1 VSKTILITGA
11 TAGFGRACA
20 VRLVHDGHRVIAT
33 GRRRERLESLA
44 DELGPAVLIV
54 GLDVTNAAAVEA
66 LPQMLPEEWRQVDVL
81 VNNAGLALGMGPAQD
96 AQMRDW
102 ETMIATNV
110 TGLARMTRAFLP
122 QMVARNHGHIV
133 NLGSTAG
140 GHAYPGGHIYGAS
153 KAFVMQ
159 FSNNLR
165 ADLVGT
171 QVRVTCLEPGLVG
184 GSEFSK
190 VRFGG
195 DAERAEQVYEGTQPL
210 TPDDIAEA
218 VAWVIGLPGH
228 VNINRI
234 EMMPTCQAA
243 GPLAIKRSA

>member
-1 VSKTILITGA
+1 
-11 TAGFGRACA
+11 
-20 VRLVHDGHRVIAT
+20 
-33 GRRRERLESLA
+33 
-44 DELGPAVLIV
+44 
-54 GLDVTNAAAVEA
+54 
-66 LPQMLPEEWRQVDVL
+66 
-81 VNNAGLALGMGPAQD
+81 
-96 AQMRDW
+96 
-102 ETMIATNV
+102 
-110 TGLARMTRAFLP
+110 
-122 QMVARNHGHIV
+122 
-133 NLGSTAG
+133 
-140 GHAYPGGHIYGAS
+140 
-153 KAFVMQ
+153 MQ

>member
-110 TGLARMTRAFLP
+110 TGLARMTYRQSGQHRRRACLSG
-122 QMVARNHGHIV
+122 R
-133 NLGSTAG
+133 
-140 GHAYPGGHIYGAS
+140 AYLWRLQG
-153 KAFVMQ
+153 
-159 FSNNLR
+159 
-165 ADLVGT
+165 
-171 QVRVTCLEPGLVG
+171 VR
-184 GSEFSK
+184 
-190 VRFGG
+190 
-195 DAERAEQVYEGTQPL
+195 DAVQQ
-210 TPDDIAEA
+210 
-218 VAWVIGLPGH
+218 
-228 VNINRI
+228 
-234 EMMPTCQAA
+234 
-243 GPLAIKRSA
+243 